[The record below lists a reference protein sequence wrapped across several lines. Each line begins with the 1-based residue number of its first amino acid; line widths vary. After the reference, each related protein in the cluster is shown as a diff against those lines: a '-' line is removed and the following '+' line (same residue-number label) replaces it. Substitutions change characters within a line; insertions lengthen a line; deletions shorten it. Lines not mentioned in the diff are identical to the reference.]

1 MQVLK
6 IAVGVLAAAM
16 ALCTEPPALRAADS
30 GPVTAAAVPA
40 GSPPNIQIE
49 PPAILIRG
57 LLKPAADII
66 SKGLTHISGPQQD
79 RRPELSLV
87 SAQYDAAFPEQISYT
102 FYTMVFDARGNKPG
116 TTFYWIKLKSSGV
129 PLNPLQP
136 FLPIKY
142 HEGLTYNKDIRP
154 ITDNF
159 KDLDEVVRLLQNRFT
174 ADLGLNLRQELC
186 ARGPVRFKLMPRFTL
201 LHRASG
207 LSYATELSLYADYEH
222 AAGAPACAN
231 KACGIGS
238 RISLEID
245 PLTGNYRAQDYWDGL
260 AYIQYAAGLKP
271 VQRGK
276 DKKAEAA
283 AQLKRAFLMFDT
295 LFAPGG
301 DPAYGYS
308 HELLQDNLDVN
319 KAHYGNSPQSDK
331 AESRRIAGKIAGE
344 QADLERLARA
354 MAKERLK
361 SVQTA
366 LKLDPQLA
374 MAHAALG
381 LLLTKDCTQKIPSVG
396 GNCEKGVR
404 SLLKARELAPELAFP
419 VYVLANRL
427 GLAEFPKALKAGLK
441 TTPAELC
448 GKFKG
453 SAPAWDWAFSQS
465 CGGRESPAQP
475 APVIRPGEILSRYLD
490 LELSAQPR

>member
-1 MQVLK
+1 MRALK
-6 IAVGVLAAAM
+6 TSAGVLAAAL
-16 ALCTEPPALRAADS
+16 ALCPA
-30 GPVTAAAVPA
+30 PAAAPP
-40 GSPPNIQIE
+40 GSPENIQIE

-57 LLKPAADII
+57 LLEPAARII
-66 SKGLTHISGPQQD
+66 SKGLTHISGPQQG
-79 RRPELSLV
+79 RKPELSLV

-102 FYTMVFDARGNKPG
+102 FYSMVFDARGYKPG

-129 PLNPLQP
+129 PVSPLQP

-186 ARGPVRFKLMPRFTL
+186 ARGPVRFKLMPRLTL
-201 LHRASG
+201 FGRPGG
-207 LSYATELSLYADYEH
+207 LSYACDLSLYADYEH
-222 AAGAPACAN
+222 VAGVPSCSN
-231 KACGIGS
+231 KACNTGS
-238 RISLEID
+238 RIGLEID
-245 PLTGNYRAQDYWDGL
+245 PLTGNYRTQDYWDGL
-260 AYIQYAAGLKP
+260 VYIQYAAGLKP

-276 DKKAEAA
+276 DKKAEAV
-283 AQLKRAFLMFDT
+283 AQLKRAFSMFDT
-295 LFAPGG
+295 MFAPGG

-331 AESRRIAGKIAGE
+331 AASRRIAGKIAGE
-344 QADLERLARA
+344 QADFERLARA
-354 MAKERLK
+354 MAKERLN

-381 LLLTKDCTQKIPSVG
+381 LLLTKDCTQKKPSVG

-419 VYVLANRL
+419 AYVLASRL

-475 APVIRPGEILSRYLD
+475 APVIRPGDILRRYLD
-490 LELSAQPR
+490 LELSGQPR

>member
-1 MQVLK
+1 
-6 IAVGVLAAAM
+6 M
-16 ALCTEPPALRAADS
+16 ALCATPAALCAADR
-30 GPVTAAAVPA
+30 GTAAAAAAPP
-40 GSPPNIQIE
+40 GSPENIQIE

-57 LLKPAADII
+57 LLQPADGII
-66 SKGLTHISGPQQD
+66 SKGLTHISGPQQG
-79 RRPELSLV
+79 RKPELSLV

-102 FYTMVFDARGNKPG
+102 FYSMVFDARGYKPG
-116 TTFYWIKLKSSGV
+116 TAFYWIKLKSSGV
-129 PLNPLQP
+129 PVNPLQP
-136 FLPIKY
+136 FSPIRY
-142 HEGLTYNKDIRP
+142 HEGLTYNKDILP
-154 ITDNF
+154 ITGDF
-159 KDLDEVVRLLQNRFT
+159 KDLDEIVRGLQSRFS
-174 ADLGLNLRQELC
+174 ADLGLSLRRELC
-186 ARGPVRFKLMPRFTL
+186 ARGPVRFKLMPRLTL

-207 LSYATELSLYADYEH
+207 LSYACDLSLYADFEH
-222 AAGAPACAN
+222 VAGVPDCAN
-231 KACGIGS
+231 KACNTGS
-238 RISLEID
+238 RVSLEID
-245 PLTGNYRAQDYWDGL
+245 ALTGNYRAQDYWDGL

-271 VQRGK
+271 VKPGK

-283 AQLKRAFLMFDT
+283 AQLKRAFSMFDT

-308 HELLQDNLDVN
+308 HELLQDNLSEN
-319 KAHYGNSPQSDK
+319 KAHYGKSTQSDK
-331 AESRRIAGKIAGE
+331 AESRRIAEKLARE
-344 QADLERLARA
+344 QADFVRLARA

-381 LLLTKDCTQKIPSVG
+381 LLLTKDCAQKIPSVS

-419 VYVLANRL
+419 AYVLANRL
-427 GLAEFPKALKAGLK
+427 GLAEFPKGLKAGLK
-441 TTPAELC
+441 TTSAELC

-465 CGGRESPAQP
+465 CGGKESQAQA
-475 APVIRPGEILSRYLD
+475 APVLRPGEILLRYLD
-490 LELSAQPR
+490 LELPGVPR